1 MAGIDASSGAGSADR
16 GRHPGHPGVDGGRAD
31 GPRIAVFAK
40 APVPG
45 AVKTRLVPLL
55 GADGAARLQGSLAR
69 HTLAVAREAQPAT
82 LQLWCAPDATHPF
95 FGECA
100 VRYRCEL
107 LSQQG
112 ADLGE
117 RMANAFAGVTPLVL
131 IGTDC
136 PALRASHLAA
146 AWDALRSHDAVVA
159 PAEDGGYVLIGL
171 ARPQP
176 ALFSGMP
183 WGDASIM
190 ARTRKRVADAE
201 LTCVELETLWDVD
214 RPDDYR
220 RLEES
225 ATAAGVQA

>member
-1 MAGIDASSGAGSADR
+1 MADGESAVASANR
-16 GRHPGHPGVDGGRAD
+16 ERAD
-31 GPRIAVFAK
+31 ATPRIAVFAK
-40 APVPG
+40 APVAG

-55 GADGAARLQGSLAR
+55 GVEGAARLHASLAR
-69 HTLAVAREAQPAT
+69 HTLAVAREATPGR
-82 LQLWCAPDATHPF
+82 LELWCAPDVAHPF
-95 FGECA
+95 FGECGF
-100 VRYRCEL
+100 RYRCEL

-117 RMANAFAGVTPLVL
+117 RMANAFAATTPLVL

-146 AWDALRSHDAVVA
+146 AWKALRTHDAVIA

-183 WGDASIM
+183 WGDASVM
-190 ARTRKRVADAE
+190 ALTRNRIAKAGLR
-201 LTCVELETLWDVD
+201 CMELETLWDVD

-220 RLEES
+220 RLQES
-225 ATAAGVQA
+225 AIAAEVQA